1 MSEGQMNVIRLE
13 LTEQEAKIYDE
24 VMEQIEKTAAFL
36 AGLSHEERLDWLK
49 EHQYSHP
56 ISFER
61 EIGGT
66 VYTVNAHFSG
76 DTAEPVEKKVIRIL
90 NRNIAH

>member
-1 MSEGQMNVIRLE
+1 MNVIRLE

-24 VMEQIEKTAAFL
+24 VMERIDETAVFL

-49 EHQYSHP
+49 EHQYIHP

-66 VYTVNAHFSG
+66 IYTVNAHFSG
-76 DTAEPVEKKVIRIL
+76 DTAETVEGKTLRIL
-90 NRNIAH
+90 NRNITH

>member
-1 MSEGQMNVIRLE
+1 MSAFQIE

-24 VMEQIEKTAAFL
+24 VMAQIDKTAAFL
-36 AGLSHEERLDWLK
+36 AGLSYEKRLDWLK

-61 EIGGT
+61 EISGT
-66 VYTVNAHFSG
+66 VYTVNTHFSG
-76 DTAEPVEKKVIRIL
+76 NATETVEGKTLRIL
-90 NRNIAH
+90 SQNISR

>member
-1 MSEGQMNVIRLE
+1 MNIVLE
-13 LTEQEAKIYDE
+13 LTEREQEIFDE
-24 VMEQIEKTAAFL
+24 VAEMVDKTAVFL
-36 AGLSHEERLDWLK
+36 AGLPHEERLSWLK
-49 EHQYSHP
+49 EHQYPYP

-76 DTAEPVEKKVIRIL
+76 DAAETADGKVKRIL
-90 NRNIAH
+90 SRNITH